1 MVELSDARAD
11 LARLQ
16 CRELELLQG
25 LLAVR
30 KAVAAQK
37 VVIDELIKASAVPPI
52 NRLPNELLAQI
63 FLLIRGNAQ
72 TLASV
77 SHRWRVVIMGTPSIW
92 TRIWLDQYRSRPTLL
107 KLHLDRSGQL
117 PLTVSLDSYL
127 PELKV
132 VLPHASRIQT
142 LKISSSASVVLS
154 KFASL
159 AFPSLENLRVRLES
173 NSVNLLSTLCSRSPA
188 LKCLTLL
195 GLDKP
200 SLAASLT
207 TGLLGNSTPQSTWR
221 IIPAES
227 LTSLSL
233 TGIADSWDFL
243 RDSIHFPILESL
255 ELNIIDPMSFLE
267 AIVAPKLECFE
278 FSKPRGTRLV
288 SRRFSGPASKFDNV
302 YRLTFAPVSA
312 EKVDRDALYMAKD
325 FCEVFRGVR
334 HANIHITYLLSP
346 NFSYWALVPHDK
358 HQVPVDNWTRLET
371 LEIQDFT
378 FIRPESRRHFVD
390 WITKRRTSGRQKLH
404 LKLVSDDAAYNYL
417 TIRETSNAYQALQ
430 QCCASVELCHIPAS
444 SRMCLSTS
452 AGSLLLSIPVH
463 GPGSAGQTN
472 LGAPAGT
479 CSDETA
485 EALLAQLWTL

>member
-1 MVELSDARAD
+1 MVERLSDARAD

-16 CRELELLQG
+16 CRELELLRE
-25 LLAVR
+25 LLAIR
-30 KAVAAQK
+30 KAVATQK
-37 VVIDELIKASAVPPI
+37 VVINELIKASAVPPI
-52 NRLPNELLAQI
+52 NRLPNELLVQI
-63 FLLIRGNAQ
+63 FLLIGYNAQ

-77 SHRWRVVIMGTPSIW
+77 SHRWRAVIMGTPCIW
-92 TRIWLDQYRSRPTLL
+92 TQIWLDQYRSRPTLL

-117 PLTVSLDSYL
+117 PLTISLDSYL

-132 VLPHASRIQT
+132 ILPHASRIQT

-159 AFPSLENLRVRLES
+159 SFPSLENLRVKLDS
-173 NSVNLLSTLCSRSPA
+173 NSVSPLSTVCSRSPS

-200 SLAASLT
+200 SLAGSLT
-207 TGLLGNSTPQSTWR
+207 TGLLRNRTPQSTWR
-221 IIPAES
+221 IIPTES

-233 TGIADSWDFL
+233 TGITDSWDFL

-255 ELNIIDPMSFLE
+255 VLNIIDPMSFLE

-278 FSKPRGTRLV
+278 FSKPHGTRLV
-288 SRRFSGPASKFDNV
+288 SRRFNGPASKFDNV

-325 FCEVFRGVR
+325 FCEIFRGVR
-334 HANIHITYLLSP
+334 HANIHVTYLL
-346 NFSYWALVPHDK
+346 Y
-358 HQVPVDNWTRLET
+358 QVPIDNWTRLET

-378 FIRPESRRHFVD
+378 FIQTESRRHFVD
-390 WITKRRTSGRQKLH
+390 WITKRRTSGRRKLH
-404 LKLVSDDAAYNYL
+404 LKLVSDDAPYNLL
-417 TIRETSNAYQALQ
+417 TIQETSNAYQALQ
-430 QCCASVELCHIPAS
+430 QCCAF
-444 SRMCLSTS
+444 TTT
-452 AGSLLLSIPVH
+452 GSI
-463 GPGSAGQTN
+463 GQTN